1 MKIDE
6 WTSEDVRNQE
16 GGESPTCADLPPTPS
31 PKLKALFLQ
40 RVHKQGCP
48 QEMHV
53 PKQCFN
59 HKNKG
64 KFHIGMSY
72 VVHTAERRKLTTTW

>member
-1 MKIDE
+1 MNGHQKMFATKE
-6 WTSEDVRNQE
+6 VANLL
-16 GGESPTCADLPPTPS
+16 PALDLPPTPS